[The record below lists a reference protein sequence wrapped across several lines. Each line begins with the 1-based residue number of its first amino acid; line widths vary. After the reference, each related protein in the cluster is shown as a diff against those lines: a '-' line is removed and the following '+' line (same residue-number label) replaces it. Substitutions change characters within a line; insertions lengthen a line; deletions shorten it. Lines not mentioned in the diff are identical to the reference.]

1 MVILQITVIG
11 SSPILSSLGICLYFP
26 LQAMRNFMKLTMY
39 NIIFIIFDPFVNI
52 LFYEADPY
60 LEYLILNFNEIDRY
74 LVTKL

>member
-26 LQAMRNFMKLTMY
+26 LQAMPNFMKLMMY
-39 NIIFIIFDPFVNI
+39 NIIFDPFVNI

-60 LEYLILNFNEIDRY
+60 LEYLTLNFNEIDRY